1 MKNFLAKLLGFF
13 AACFQNVDEFV
24 KEHIVPSIDTVQR
37 IKNIVDG
44 TIGDVITAVI
54 PGDADEIVR
63 EWISKNLSIALKVM
77 QLSGAINNS
86 MDIDTQIDYLVK
98 TLRPL
103 NKKMRQALYLKIA
116 SEMAKSSSNG
126 VAVKG
131 HAIDTLVQLQ
141 YSKIAEGIDDKPLV
155 IPPVKAPAK
164 RVVKK

>member
-1 MKNFLAKLLGFF
+1 MKNFFVKLLAFF
-13 AACFQNVDEFV
+13 STTFKNVDAFI
-24 KEHIVPSIDTVQR
+24 KEHIVPSIETVQR
-37 IKNIVDG
+37 IKDIVDG
-44 TIGDVITAVI
+44 TIGDLITAVI
-54 PGDADEIVR
+54 PGDADDIVR

-116 SEMAKSSSNG
+116 SEMAKASSTG
-126 VAVKG
+126 VQVKG

-141 YSKIAEGIDDKPLV
+141 YSKIAEGINDKPV
-155 IPPVKAPAK
+155 VQTPVKAPAK
-164 RVVKK
+164 PVVKK